1 MQGRCELAI
10 TDAACAS
17 VVQRQDKNSFLAY
30 PRLRYAI
37 IPSILFYRI
46 KDLSVDE
53 LAPIYSM
60 TGYAVVATDSLQGS
74 LNIELRALNNRYLD
88 IQFRLPDELRMLEG
102 TMREL
107 LTTRLNRGKIECRVN
122 FLPSL
127 STENLQHINTDLL
140 HKLLNLNQAVRAAL
154 PDAHGL
160 DVADILRWPGM
171 LGSAAAPVADLAGPC
186 MNLLGT
192 ALDELAAARA
202 REGEKLKLILL
213 ERLARIRLL
222 AAEAVPRIP
231 ALIVAFQEKLKARLC
246 EAMISCDDDRIRQEL
261 TLFASK
267 IDVDEELSRL
277 QTHLDE
283 VERVL
288 NKGGAIGKRL
298 DFLMQELNRE
308 ANTIGSKSVDAE
320 ASRMCV
326 ELKVL
331 IEQMREQVQNLE

>member
-1 MQGRCELAI
+1 
-10 TDAACAS
+10 
-17 VVQRQDKNSFLAY
+17 
-30 PRLRYAI
+30 
-37 IPSILFYRI
+37 
-46 KDLSVDE
+46 
-53 LAPIYSM
+53 M
-60 TGYAVVATDSLQGS
+60 TGYAVASSDLPQGS
-74 LNIELRALNNRYLD
+74 LNLELRSLNNRYLD
-88 IQFRLPDELRMLEG
+88 VQFRLPDELRMLEG
-102 TMREL
+102 SMREF
-107 LTTRLNRGKIECRVN
+107 LTARLNRGKIECRIN
-122 FLPSL
+122 LLPSL
-127 STENLQHINTDLL
+127 GTENLQHVNTDML

-154 PDAHGL
+154 PEARCL
-160 DVADILRWPGM
+160 DVADILRWPGV
-171 LGSAAAPVADLAGPC
+171 LSSAALPVADLSASC
-186 MNLLGT
+186 MDLLGT

-213 ERLARIRLL
+213 ERLAKIRLL

-231 ALIVAFQEKLKARLC
+231 VLLAAFQEKLKTRLC
-246 EAMISCDDDRIRQEL
+246 EAMINCDDDRIRQEL
-261 TLFASK
+261 TLFAGK

-288 NKGGAIGKRL
+288 RKGGAIGKRL

-320 ASRMCV
+320 VSKMCI